1 MGKAE
6 WLFFDVGSTLVD
18 ETECYKQRFSKIAEV
33 SGASAEEVE
42 AFALN
47 LYRQNKRG
55 DLGAANEFDVVIPKW
70 HSELEVLY
78 KDTKELLETLSKKYK
93 IGIIAN
99 QYPGTADRME
109 AFGIG
114 QYIDLVIASA
124 EEGVAKPSK
133 RIFEIALERAGCEAE
148 NAFMIGDRIDNDILP
163 AKAIGMRTIWIR
175 QGFGGM
181 WKITNDYELPTFIA
195 DDLLEIITIL
205 EDDEN
210 SKSLLETTLNTRDL
224 GGRLCESGE
233 RTHFNRI
240 YRSDRQGWPSENDF
254 EFLKKNGVT
263 TIIDMRDE
271 NDVKLKPS
279 GFMNVEGFTYY
290 NFPVEEGSKVPE
302 SIEAVPGSYINIA
315 CSPAMK
321 DIFTTIAEAETGV
334 MYNCAAGKDRTG
346 VVSAILLMLCGVKE
360 EEITDDYMLS
370 KVYNKARF
378 KLVEIHHPE
387 IDINIV
393 IPRESYIQDFMKLFL
408 HKFGSV
414 EGYLESMGIS
424 AELQAK
430 LKAKLMK

>member
-1 MGKAE
+1 
-6 WLFFDVGSTLVD
+6 
-18 ETECYKQRFSKIAEV
+18 
-33 SGASAEEVE
+33 
-42 AFALN
+42 
-47 LYRQNKRG
+47 
-55 DLGAANEFDVVIPKW
+55 
-70 HSELEVLY
+70 
-78 KDTKELLETLSKKYK
+78 
-93 IGIIAN
+93 
-99 QYPGTADRME
+99 
-109 AFGIG
+109 
-114 QYIDLVIASA
+114 
-124 EEGVAKPSK
+124 
-133 RIFEIALERAGCEAE
+133 
-148 NAFMIGDRIDNDILP
+148 
-163 AKAIGMRTIWIR
+163 
-175 QGFGGM
+175 
-181 WKITNDYELPTFIA
+181 
-195 DDLLEIITIL
+195 
-205 EDDEN
+205 
-210 SKSLLETTLNTRDL
+210 
-224 GGRLCESGE
+224 
-233 RTHFNRI
+233 
-240 YRSDRQGWPSENDF
+240 
-254 EFLKKNGVT
+254 
-263 TIIDMRDE
+263 MRDE

-408 HKFGSV
+408 DKFGSV